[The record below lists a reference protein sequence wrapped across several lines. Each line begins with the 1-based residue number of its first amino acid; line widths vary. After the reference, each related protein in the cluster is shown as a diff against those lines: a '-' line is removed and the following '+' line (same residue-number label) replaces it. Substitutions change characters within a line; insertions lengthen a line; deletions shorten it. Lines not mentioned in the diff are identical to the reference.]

1 MIDRESGRNKERKRI
16 LQIRH
21 PPLGEQ
27 SQRQTALYHLRSRN
41 DRTQSSRSSI
51 RQKNDRVL
59 LFISTRFRGNKWRF
73 RETGYAIAA
82 EHLVRTRGQRSR
94 PRGFWLEVERVDS
107 PARTALAP
115 SAYRAQSTRDVDA
128 RAHRSSYTVAIDLE
142 LVILVAYHSS
152 FALLLCDLSISKSV
166 YRFHCFEQ
174 LYFTPTISTIV
185 VAKFRNFVKE
195 RKEGRVFDGKIKSS
209 IADWFTFGRRVSPTS
224 KFARAIYWQFFK
236 SN

>member
-1 MIDRESGRNKERKRI
+1 MSGNELSRSDIPLQGSKVSGKRHCTIRDHETIERKAAGLRFVRKTI
-16 LQIRH
+16 VYFYLFRRDFGEINLQ
-21 PPLGEQ
+21 
-27 SQRQTALYHLRSRN
+27 
-41 DRTQSSRSSI
+41 
-51 RQKNDRVL
+51 
-59 LFISTRFRGNKWRF
+59 F

-107 PARTALAP
+107 PVRTALAP

-128 RAHRSSYTVAIDLE
+128 RAHGSSYTVAIDLE
-142 LVILVAYHSS
+142 SVILVTYHSS